1 MGLWSATWD
10 RMRNRINFRNVVR
23 NKKRCNI
30 RKVDIGLRNNT
41 YSTNA
46 IQYYRFKVDIWTDD
60 IKNIT

>member
-1 MGLWSATWD
+1 M
-10 RMRNRINFRNVVR
+10 

-30 RKVDIGLRNNT
+30 RKLDIGLCNNT